1 MSVLIKGLKM
11 PKDCAIKVAIRGDDG
26 IASVYLDDGKADY
39 YSVIELPDHGDLVDR
54 DELYRKTAEW
64 EEQARNQVNEGWT
77 KWNII
82 LTERTAFKY
91 DVADAPVVI
100 PAERSEDEADK
111 RRTGNLQEVS
121 QT

>member
-1 MSVLIKGLKM
+1 MSVLIKGMKK
-11 PKDCAIKVAIRGDDG
+11 PDNCEICPYAFCH
-26 IASVYLDDGKADY
+26 LDTRNCPI
-39 YSVIELPDHGDLVDR
+39 VELPDHGDLVDR